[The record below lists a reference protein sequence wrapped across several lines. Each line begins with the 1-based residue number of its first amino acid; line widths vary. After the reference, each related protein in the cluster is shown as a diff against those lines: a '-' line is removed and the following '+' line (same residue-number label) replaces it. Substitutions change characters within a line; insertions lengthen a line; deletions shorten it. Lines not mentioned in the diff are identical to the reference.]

1 MFEKH
6 AAIFLYAASPVHLGA
21 GQAVGVIDNP
31 IQRERHTGHPCFAGS
46 GIKGA
51 VRHGFEAIG
60 GDPKLIDR
68 LFGPDAGSSELH
80 AGAVSFGDAQLVAL
94 PIRSLKGGY
103 VYATCPQAISRA
115 RRLLGLIRVP
125 ASWPDLPEVGE
136 GQCLV
141 ANPGLLAERQIDGQK
156 ALVLHLEAFEYTAS
170 VPPNLPRLSEDLA
183 TRALPDDNGYA
194 FFRDKLKTDLV
205 VLSDTDFAYF
215 AENAMLVE
223 PHVRIDP
230 DTGTAD
236 GSGLF
241 YTENLPPESLLVA
254 PLLASQTRTGKKEDW
269 DDAAGVM
276 LKIKNVIDGK
286 LLQIGGDATTGRGLV
301 VAKVVEGKDEPCQ
314 RQAPSDAGTTTRPRR
329 LGKMC
334 QLHQGACQIRQRTA
348 GAHHEFR
355 PHAGAGVLP

>member
-6 AAIFLYAASPVHLGA
+6 AAIFLYAVSPVHLGA

-31 IQRERHTGHPCFAGS
+31 IQRERHTSHPCFAGS

-51 VRHGFEAIG
+51 VRHGFEAIAKG
-60 GDPKLIDR
+60 TSQDRPLKELITV
-68 LFGPDAGSSELH
+68 LFGPDADSSELH

-115 RRLLGLIRVP
+115 RRLLGLIGV
-125 ASWPDLPEVGE
+125 AANWPDLPDIGE
-136 GQCLV
+136 GQCLI
-141 ANPGLLAERQIDGQK
+141 ANPALLSGDK
-156 ALVLHLEAFEYTAS
+156 LHLEAFEYTARVS
-170 VPPNLPRLSEDLA
+170 PNLPTLSEDLA

-194 FFRDKLKTDLV
+194 FFRDKLKTDLA

-223 PHVRIDP
+223 PHVRIDEK
-230 DTGTAD
+230 TGTAKD
-236 GSGLF
+236 GGLF

-254 PLLASQTRTGKKEDW
+254 PMLASQTRTGRKDDWED
-269 DDAAGVM
+269 AVSVM
-276 LKIKNVIDGK
+276 AKIKNVIDGK

-301 VAKVVEGKDEPCQ
+301 VAKVVEG
-314 RQAPSDAGTTTRPRR
+314 
-329 LGKMC
+329 
-334 QLHQGACQIRQRTA
+334 
-348 GAHHEFR
+348 
-355 PHAGAGVLP
+355 